1 MMNKNQTGGRKVRD
15 YVVDD
20 AGRKKAVII
29 DLEEFTELMEYVE
42 EIEDALDLK
51 KAVDQGKEFIELRDF
66 VQQMSLVDHQ

>member
-1 MMNKNQTGGRKVRD
+1 MNKNQTRGRKVRD

-29 DLEEFTELMEYVE
+29 ELEEFTEIMEYVE

-66 VQQMSLVDHQ
+66 VQQIRIAN